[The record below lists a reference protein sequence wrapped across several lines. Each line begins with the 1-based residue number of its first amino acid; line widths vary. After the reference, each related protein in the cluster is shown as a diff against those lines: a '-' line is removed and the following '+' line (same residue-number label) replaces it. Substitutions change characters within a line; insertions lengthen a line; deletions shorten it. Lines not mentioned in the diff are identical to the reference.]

1 MRWDKLLGNERLKE
15 NLQASIRKGRTS
27 HFYLISGPEGAGK
40 HTLANLLASAILCK
54 GAEKP
59 CMECAAC
66 RKVMGNAHP
75 DFITVVD
82 PEHKTV
88 PVKMVRQVREDMFVK
103 PNEGEKKIYLFP
115 QELGTEGQNA
125 LLKVLEEPPSYG
137 VYILLTDNPEK
148 VLTTVRSRAVE
159 LALQSLPRQILAQEL
174 KKLFPDADAD
184 AIDGAVIRSGGYL
197 GQAKTL
203 LEEGGAIPPQTEA
216 FVKSYAARDAVGLV
230 QVLVPMEK
238 WKREQVIEIWNQ
250 WQELLQNALVCRS
263 GMPALSAMAKNL
275 STARSSQELLDAIRH
290 LQKATQYAQGNVSV
304 AAICGYLAWVLR

>member
-1 MRWDKLLGNERLKE
+1 MGWDELLGNERLKE

-27 HFYLISGPEGAGK
+27 HFYLISGPAGSGK
-40 HTLANLLASAILCK
+40 HTLARLLAAAILCR
-54 GAEKP
+54 GENKP
-59 CMECAAC
+59 CMECPAC
-66 RKVMGNAHP
+66 RKVIGSSHP

-88 PVKMVRQVREDMFVK
+88 PVKLVRQVREDMFIK
-103 PNEGEKKIYLFP
+103 PNEGDKKIYLFP

-159 LALQSLPRQILAQEL
+159 LTLQSLPRKLLTREL
-174 KKLFPDADAD
+174 KKQFPEADEDALDA
-184 AIDGAVIRSGGYL
+184 AVIRSGGYL
-197 GQAKTL
+197 GQAKIL
-203 LEEGGAIPPQTEA
+203 LEEGGVIPPQTEGFA
-216 FVKSYAARDAVGLV
+216 KSYAARDAVGLI

-238 WKREQVIEIWNQ
+238 WKRDQAIEIWNQ

-263 GMPALSAMAKNL
+263 GMPALSPMARNI
-275 STARSSQELLDAIRH
+275 STARSSQELLEAIRH

-304 AAICGYLAWVLR
+304 AAICSYLAWVLR

>member
-1 MRWDKLLGNERLKE
+1 MGWDELLGNERLKE

-40 HTLANLLASAILCK
+40 HTLAKLLAMAILCK
-54 GAEKP
+54 GEEKP
-59 CMECAAC
+59 CKTCSAC
-66 RKVMGNAHP
+66 RKILADAHP
-75 DFITVVD
+75 DFIQVVD

-88 PVKMVRQVREDMFVK
+88 PVKQVRQVREDMFIK

-137 VYILLTDNPEK
+137 VFILLTDNPEK

-159 LALQSLPRQILAQEL
+159 LSLQSLPRDVLTREL
-174 KKLFPDADAD
+174 KKQFPDTDED
-184 AIDGAVIRSGGYL
+184 TLSGVVIRSGGYL

-203 LEEGGAIPPQTEA
+203 LEEGAAVSPQTEGFA
-216 FVKSYAARDAVGLV
+216 KSYAARDAVGLI

-238 WKREQVIEIWNQ
+238 WKRDSFVEMLNQ

-263 GMPALSAMAKNL
+263 GMPAVSPMAKTV
-275 STARSSQELLDAIRH
+275 STARSSQELLESIRH
-290 LQKATQYAQGNVSV
+290 LQKAIQYAQGNVSV
-304 AAICGYLAWVLR
+304 AAICSYLSWVLR

>member
-1 MRWDKLLGNERLKE
+1 MGWDELLGNERLKE

-27 HFYLISGPEGAGK
+27 HFYLISGPAGSGK
-40 HTLANLLASAILCK
+40 HTLARLLAAAILCR
-54 GAEKP
+54 GENKP
-59 CMECAAC
+59 CMECPAC
-66 RKVMGNAHP
+66 RKVIGSSHP

-88 PVKMVRQVREDMFVK
+88 PVKLVRQVREDMFIK
-103 PNEGEKKIYLFP
+103 PNEGDKKIYLFP

-159 LALQSLPRQILAQEL
+159 LILQSLPRKLLTREL
-174 KKLFPDADAD
+174 KKQFPEADEDALDA
-184 AIDGAVIRSGGYL
+184 AVIRSGGYL
-197 GQAKTL
+197 GQAKIL
-203 LEEGGAIPPQTEA
+203 LEEGGVIPPQTEGFA
-216 FVKSYAARDAVGLV
+216 KSYAARDAVGLI

-238 WKREQVIEIWNQ
+238 WKRDQAIEIWNQ

-263 GMPALSAMAKNL
+263 GMPALSPMARNI
-275 STARSSQELLDAIRH
+275 STARSSQELLEAIRH

-304 AAICGYLAWVLR
+304 AAICSYLAWVLR

>member
-1 MRWDKLLGNERLKE
+1 MGWDELLGNERLKD
-15 NLQASIRKGRTS
+15 NLQSSIRKGRTS
-27 HFYLISGPEGAGK
+27 HFYLISGPAGSGK
-40 HTLANLLASAILCK
+40 HTLARLLAAAILCK
-54 GAEKP
+54 SGEKP
-59 CMECAAC
+59 CMDCPAC
-66 RKVMGNAHP
+66 RKVLGNAHP

-88 PVKMVRQVREDMFVK
+88 PVKMVRQVREDMFIK

-137 VYILLTDNPEK
+137 VYILLADNPEK

-159 LALQSLPRQILAQEL
+159 LSLQSLPQELLTREL
-174 KKLFPDADAD
+174 KKQFPEASEETVA
-184 AIDGAVIRSGGYL
+184 GAVIRSGGYL

-203 LEEGGAIPPQTEA
+203 LEDGCAVSPQTEGFA
-216 FVKSYAARDAVGLV
+216 TSFASRDAVGLI

-238 WKREQVIEIWNQ
+238 WKRDPFIEVLNQ

-263 GMPALSAMAKNL
+263 GMPALTPLAKTI
-275 STARSSQELLDAIRH
+275 STARSSQELLEAIRH

-304 AAICGYLAWVLR
+304 AAICSYLAWVLR

>member
-1 MRWDKLLGNERLKE
+1 MGWDELLGNERLKE
-15 NLQASIRKGRTS
+15 NLQSSIRKGRTS
-27 HFYLISGPEGAGK
+27 HFYLISGPAGSGK
-40 HTLANLLASAILCK
+40 HTLARILAAAILCRA
-54 GAEKP
+54 GEKP
-59 CMECAAC
+59 CMDCPAC
-66 RKVMGNAHP
+66 RKVMGNTHP

-88 PVKMVRQVREDMFVK
+88 PVKMVRQVREDMFIK

-159 LALQSLPRQILAQEL
+159 LALQSLPQALLCGEL
-174 KKLFPDADAD
+174 KKQFPQAEEEALT
-184 AIDGAVIRSGGYL
+184 AAVIRSGGYL
-197 GQAKTL
+197 GQAKAL
-203 LEEGGAIPPQTEA
+203 LEEGCVTAPQTESFA
-216 FVKSYAARDAVGLV
+216 KSYATKDAVGLT

-238 WKREQVIEIWNQ
+238 WKRDQFVEMLNQ

-263 GMPALSAMAKNL
+263 GMPALSPMAKNI
-275 STARSSQELLDAIRH
+275 STARSSQELLEAIRH

-304 AAICGYLAWVLR
+304 AAICSYLAWVLR

>member
-1 MRWDKLLGNERLKE
+1 MGWDQLLGNERLKE
-15 NLQASIRKGRTS
+15 NLQSSIRKGRTS
-27 HFYLISGPEGAGK
+27 HFYLISGPAGAGK
-40 HTLANLLASAILCK
+40 HTLARLLAAAILCK
-54 GAEKP
+54 GGEKP
-59 CMECAAC
+59 CMACAAC
-66 RKVMGNAHP
+66 RKVMAATHP

-88 PVKMVRQVREDMFVK
+88 PVKMVRQVREDMFIK

-159 LALQSLPRQILAQEL
+159 LSLQSLPQVILAREL
-174 KKLFPDADAD
+174 KKQFPDAQEE
-184 AIDGAVIRSGGYL
+184 AIAAAAIRSGGYL
-197 GQAKTL
+197 GQAKAL
-203 LEEGGAIPPQTEA
+203 IEDGCSLSPQTEGFA
-216 FVKSYAARDAVGLV
+216 ASYAARDAVGLV

-238 WKREQVIEIWNQ
+238 WKRDPFVEIINQ

-263 GMPALSAMAKNL
+263 GMPALSPMAKSI
-275 STARSSQELLDAIRH
+275 STARSSQELLEGIRH
-290 LQKATQYAQGNVSV
+290 LQKATEYAQGNVSV
-304 AAICGYLAWVLR
+304 AAICSYLAWVLR

>member
-1 MRWDKLLGNERLKE
+1 MGWDELLGNERLKE
-15 NLQASIRKGRTS
+15 NLQSSIRKGRTS
-27 HFYLISGPEGAGK
+27 HFYLISGSEGSGK
-40 HTLANLLASAILCK
+40 HTLARLLAAAILCR
-54 GAEKP
+54 GGEKP
-59 CMECAAC
+59 CMECSAC
-66 RKVMGNAHP
+66 RKVMGSAHP

-82 PEHKTV
+82 PDHKTV
-88 PVKMVRQVREDMFVK
+88 PVKMVRQVREDMFIK

-115 QELGTEGQNA
+115 QELGIEGQNA

-159 LALQSLPRQILAQEL
+159 LSLQSLPQELLIREL
-174 KKLFPDADAD
+174 KKQFPEADAD
-184 AIDGAVIRSGGYL
+184 ALDAAVIRSGGYL

-203 LEEGGAIPPQTEA
+203 LEEGGVIPPQTEA
-216 FVKSYAARDAVGLV
+216 FAKSYAARDAVGLT

-238 WKREQVIEIWNQ
+238 WKRDQVIEIWNQ

-275 STARSSQELLDAIRH
+275 STARSSQELLEAIRH

-304 AAICGYLAWVLR
+304 AAICSYLAWVLR